1 MTARLV
7 LYFDDAEDM
16 IRVLRLLEESGM
28 EGLALQVQL
37 AEKKTAEP
45 EERDWSLAG
54 SVDLGDK
61 LASIPNLRDFA
72 YDD

>member
-7 LYFDDAEDM
+7 IYFDDEGDM
-16 IRVLRLLEESGM
+16 IRVLKLLKDSGL
-28 EGLALQVQL
+28 EGLSLYAQT
-37 AEKKTAEP
+37 AEKPPVEP
-45 EERDWSLAG
+45 EQRDWSLAG

-61 LASIPNLRDFA
+61 LVAISNLRDFA